1 VPLRKGLSLTEYFTF
16 GFGSMVGVGW
26 VVLMD
31 DWLGRGGP
39 GGAFLGFLI
48 GGLLLLPVAIT
59 YGRMVREVPDAGG
72 EIAYTE
78 GVLPRGW
85 RFAAAWT
92 MVLAYA
98 IVCPWETVAFGNL
111 LGRLFPFFREAELYT
126 VAGRTITAPK
136 LAAGLALTAL
146 IAAVNFAGIRLSGL
160 FQNVLTFGMLA
171 LVAAFTALGLTRGD
185 AARLDPLFAHRGAS
199 GALLSILMV
208 VQIVPYF
215 MTGFESV
222 GKESEEARAGFDPRH
237 FGRAILTAS
246 LAGTAFYCLVIAAVS
261 LVFPWRELVAGK
273 LGTEAAF
280 ERAFSSRAIAN
291 LILFAAMLSLVKI
304 FNGNF
309 VAATRMLYGI
319 GRRGLV
325 HRSLARVHPRSGTPY
340 AAIALMAAITAVSAF
355 LGDALLVPVTEV
367 GSLAVGVGWL
377 STCIAFLVRHARA
390 EGRAAAAFGAAVS
403 AAVVL
408 MKTVP
413 AVPGSFTAPDW
424 IAFACWSALGA
435 AFWLAR
441 PRESDSSSA
450 PTPR

>member
-1 VPLRKGLSLTEYFTF
+1 MPLRKGLSLTEFFTF

-39 GGAFLGFLI
+39 GGAFLGFLA
-48 GGLLLLPVAIT
+48 GGLLLLPVAVT

-98 IVCPWETVAFGNL
+98 IVCPWEAVAFGNL
-111 LGRLFPFFREAELYT
+111 LGRLLPFFRQAELYS
-126 VAGRTITAPK
+126 VAGRAITAPK
-136 LAAGLALTAL
+136 LAAGLGLTAV
-146 IAAVNFAGIRLSGL
+146 IAAVNVAGIRLSGL

-171 LVAAFTALGLTRGD
+171 LVAAFTGMGLARGD
-185 AARLDPLFAHRGAS
+185 PSRLEPLFARPGAS
-199 GALLSILMV
+199 GALLSILLV

-222 GKESEEARAGFDPRH
+222 GKESEEARPGFDPRN
-237 FGRAILTAS
+237 FGRAILIAAV
-246 LAGTAFYCLVIAAVS
+246 AGTAFYCLVIAAVS
-261 LVFPWRELVAGK
+261 LVFPWRSLVSGR

-280 ERAFSSRAIAN
+280 ERAFSSRSIAQ
-291 LILFAAMLSLVKI
+291 LILFAALLSLVKI

-325 HRSLARVHPRSGTPY
+325 HPALARLHPRSGAPA
-340 AAIALMAAITAVSAF
+340 AAIALLAVLTAGSAF

-377 STCIAFLVRHARA
+377 STCVAYLVRHPSGR
-390 EGRAAAAFGAAVS
+390 GRAAAGFGAAVS
-403 AAVVL
+403 AAIVL
-408 MKTVP
+408 MKTLP
-413 AVPGSFTAPDW
+413 PVPGSFSKAEW
-424 IAFACWSALGA
+424 IAFASWSGLGA

-441 PRESDSSSA
+441 PRGAAELS
-450 PTPR
+450 

>member
-1 VPLRKGLSLTEYFTF
+1 MPLRRGLSLTEFFTF

-48 GGLLLLPVAIT
+48 GGVLLLPVAVT

-111 LGRLFPFFREAELYT
+111 LGRLFPLFRQAELYT
-126 VAGRTITAPK
+126 VAGRAITAPK
-136 LAAGLALTAL
+136 LTAGLALTAV
-146 IAAVNFAGIRLSGL
+146 IAGVNFAGIRLSGL

-171 LVAAFTALGLTRGD
+171 LVAAFTALGLARGD
-185 AARLDPLFAHRGAS
+185 AARLDPLFARPGAS
-199 GALLSILMV
+199 GALFSILMV

-222 GKESEEARAGFDPRH
+222 GKESEEARPGFDPKN

-246 LAGTAFYCLVIAAVS
+246 LAGTVFYCLVVAAVS
-261 LVFPWRELVAGK
+261 LVFPWRALVAGK

-280 ERAFSSRAIAN
+280 ERAFSSRALAN
-291 LILFAAMLSLVKI
+291 LILFAALLSLVKI

-325 HRSLARVHPRSGTPY
+325 HPALARVNPRSGTPS

-355 LGDALLVPVTEV
+355 LGDSLLVPVTEV

-377 STCIAFLVRHARA
+377 ATCVAYLARHRDGP
-390 EGRAAAAFGAAVS
+390 GRAAAAFGAAVS

-441 PRESDSSSA
+441 PREQDARAS
-450 PTPR
+450 

>member
-1 VPLRKGLSLTEYFTF
+1 
-16 GFGSMVGVGW
+16 
-26 VVLMD
+26 MD

-39 GGAFLGFLI
+39 GGAFLGFLA
-48 GGLLLLPVAIT
+48 GGLLLLPVAVT

-98 IVCPWETVAFGNL
+98 IVCPWEAVAFGNL
-111 LGRLFPFFREAELYT
+111 LGRLLPFFRQAELYS
-126 VAGRTITAPK
+126 VAGRAITAPK
-136 LAAGLALTAL
+136 LAAGLGLTAV
-146 IAAVNFAGIRLSGL
+146 IAAVNVAGIRLSGL

-171 LVAAFTALGLTRGD
+171 LVAAFTAMGLARGD
-185 AARLDPLFAHRGAS
+185 ASRLEPPFARPGAS
-199 GALLSILMV
+199 GALLSILLV

-222 GKESEEARAGFDPRH
+222 GKESEEARPGFDPRH
-237 FGRAILTAS
+237 FSRAIL
-246 LAGTAFYCLVIAAVS
+246 IAAWRWDS
-261 LVFPWRELVAGK
+261 LLLPRDRGGFARLPVALARVRQARYGGRLRTGVLVAVDRPSDP
-273 LGTEAAF
+273 LR
-280 ERAFSSRAIAN
+280 RAPVSRE
-291 LILFAAMLSLVKI
+291 I

-325 HRSLARVHPRSGTPY
+325 HPALARLHPRSGAPA
-340 AAIALMAAITAVSAF
+340 AAIALMAVLTAGSAF

-377 STCIAFLVRHARA
+377 STCIAYLVRHPSGR
-390 EGRAAAAFGAAVS
+390 GRAAAGFGAAVS

-408 MKTVP
+408 MKTLP
-413 AVPGSFTAPDW
+413 PVPGSFSKAEW
-424 IAFACWSALGA
+424 IAFGCWSCLGA

-441 PRESDSSSA
+441 PRGA
-450 PTPR
+450 PEPS

>member
-1 VPLRKGLSLTEYFTF
+1 VPLRKGLSLTEFFTF

-39 GGAFLGFLI
+39 GGAFLGFLA
-48 GGLLLLPVAIT
+48 GGLLLLPVAVT

-98 IVCPWETVAFGNL
+98 IVCPWEAVAFGNL
-111 LGRLFPFFREAELYT
+111 LGRLLPFFRQAELYS
-126 VAGRTITAPK
+126 VAGRAITAPK
-136 LAAGLALTAL
+136 LAAGLGLTAV
-146 IAAVNFAGIRLSGL
+146 IAAVNVAGIRLSGL

-171 LVAAFTALGLTRGD
+171 LVAAFTGMGLARGD
-185 AARLDPLFAHRGAS
+185 PSRLEPLFARPGAS
-199 GALLSILMV
+199 GALLSILLV

-222 GKESEEARAGFDPRH
+222 GKESEEARPGFDPRN
-237 FGRAILTAS
+237 FGRAILIAAV
-246 LAGTAFYCLVIAAVS
+246 AGTAFYCLVIAAVS
-261 LVFPWRELVAGK
+261 LVFPWRSLVSGR

-280 ERAFSSRAIAN
+280 ERAFSSRSIAQ
-291 LILFAAMLSLVKI
+291 LILFAALLSLVKI

-325 HRSLARVHPRSGTPY
+325 HPALARLHPRSGAPA
-340 AAIALMAAITAVSAF
+340 AAIALMAVLTAGSAF

-377 STCIAFLVRHARA
+377 STCVAYLVRHPSGR
-390 EGRAAAAFGAAVS
+390 GRAAAGFGAAVS
-403 AAVVL
+403 AAIVL
-408 MKTVP
+408 MKTLP
-413 AVPGSFTAPDW
+413 PVPGSFSKAEW
-424 IAFACWSALGA
+424 IAFASWSGLGA

-441 PRESDSSSA
+441 PRGASELS
-450 PTPR
+450 

>member
-1 VPLRKGLSLTEYFTF
+1 MPLRKGLSLTEFFTF

-39 GGAFLGFLI
+39 GGAFLGFLA
-48 GGLLLLPVAIT
+48 GGLLLLPVAVT

-98 IVCPWETVAFGNL
+98 IVCPWEAVAFGNL
-111 LGRLFPFFREAELYT
+111 LGRLLPFFRQAELYS
-126 VAGRTITAPK
+126 VAGRAITAPK
-136 LAAGLALTAL
+136 LAAGLGLTAV
-146 IAAVNFAGIRLSGL
+146 IAAVNVAGIRLSGL

-171 LVAAFTALGLTRGD
+171 LVAAFTGMGLARGD
-185 AARLDPLFAHRGAS
+185 PSRLEPLFARPGAS
-199 GALLSILMV
+199 GALLSILLV

-222 GKESEEARAGFDPRH
+222 GKESEEARPGFDPRN
-237 FGRAILTAS
+237 FGRAILIAAV
-246 LAGTAFYCLVIAAVS
+246 AGTAFYCLVIAAVS
-261 LVFPWRELVAGK
+261 LVFPWRSLVSGR

-280 ERAFSSRAIAN
+280 ERAFSSRSIAQ
-291 LILFAAMLSLVKI
+291 LILFAALLSLVKI

-325 HRSLARVHPRSGTPY
+325 HPALARLHPRSGAPA
-340 AAIALMAAITAVSAF
+340 AAIALLAVLTAGSAF

-377 STCIAFLVRHARA
+377 STCVAYLVRHPSGR
-390 EGRAAAAFGAAVS
+390 GRAAAGFGAAVS
-403 AAVVL
+403 AAIVL
-408 MKTVP
+408 MKTLP
-413 AVPGSFTAPDW
+413 PVPGSFSKAEW
-424 IAFACWSALGA
+424 IAFASWSGLGA

-441 PRESDSSSA
+441 PRGASELS
-450 PTPR
+450 

>member
-1 VPLRKGLSLTEYFTF
+1 VPLRKGLSLTEFFTF

-39 GGAFLGFLI
+39 GGAFLGFLA
-48 GGLLLLPVAIT
+48 GGLLLLPVAVT

-98 IVCPWETVAFGNL
+98 IVCPWEAVAFGNL
-111 LGRLFPFFREAELYT
+111 LGRLLPFFRQAELYS
-126 VAGRTITAPK
+126 VAGRAITAPK
-136 LAAGLALTAL
+136 LAAGLGLTAV
-146 IAAVNFAGIRLSGL
+146 IAAVNVAGIRLSGL

-171 LVAAFTALGLTRGD
+171 LVAAFTGMGLARGD
-185 AARLDPLFAHRGAS
+185 PSRLEPLFARPGAS
-199 GALLSILMV
+199 GALLSILLV

-222 GKESEEARAGFDPRH
+222 GKESEEARPGFDPRN
-237 FGRAILTAS
+237 FGRAILIAAV
-246 LAGTAFYCLVIAAVS
+246 AGTAFYCLVIAAVS
-261 LVFPWRELVAGK
+261 LVFPWRSLVSGR

-280 ERAFSSRAIAN
+280 ERAFSSDLIAQ
-291 LILFAAMLSLVKI
+291 LILFAALLSLVKI

-325 HRSLARVHPRSGTPY
+325 HPALARLHPRSGAPA
-340 AAIALMAAITAVSAF
+340 AAIALLAVLTAGSAF

-377 STCIAFLVRHARA
+377 STCVAYLVRHPSGR
-390 EGRAAAAFGAAVS
+390 GRAAAGFGAAVS
-403 AAVVL
+403 AAIVL
-408 MKTVP
+408 MKTLP
-413 AVPGSFTAPDW
+413 PVPGSFSKAEW
-424 IAFACWSALGA
+424 IAFASWSGLGA

-441 PRESDSSSA
+441 PRGASELS
-450 PTPR
+450 

>member
-1 VPLRKGLSLTEYFTF
+1 MPLRRGLSLTEFFTF

-39 GGAFLGFLI
+39 GGAFLGFLA
-48 GGLLLLPVAIT
+48 GGLLLLPVAVT

-98 IVCPWETVAFGNL
+98 IVCPWEAVAFGNL
-111 LGRLFPFFREAELYT
+111 LGRLFPFFRQAELYS
-126 VAGRTITAPK
+126 VAGRAITAPK
-136 LAAGLALTAL
+136 LAAGLGLTAV
-146 IAAVNFAGIRLSGL
+146 IAGVNVAGIRLSGL

-171 LVAAFTALGLTRGD
+171 LVAAFTGMGLARGD
-185 AARLDPLFAHRGAS
+185 ASRLEPLFARPGAS
-199 GALLSILMV
+199 GALLSILLV

-222 GKESEEARAGFDPRH
+222 GKGSEEARPGFDGRH
-237 FGRAILTAS
+237 FGRAIL
-246 LAGTAFYCLVIAAVS
+246 LAAGVGCLFYVTIIAVVS
-261 LVFPWRELVAGK
+261 FVFPWKELVAGH

-280 ERAFSSRAIAN
+280 EKAFGSRVLARVI
-291 LILFAAMLSLVKI
+291 IFAAFLSLLKI

-309 VAATRMLYGI
+309 VAATRLLFGI

-325 HRSLARVHPRSGTPY
+325 HPALAAVDPAHGTPRT
-340 AAIALMAAITAVSAF
+340 AIFLMALLTGAAAL
-355 LGDALLVPVTEV
+355 LGDAILVPVTEV

-377 STCIAFLVRHARA
+377 SAC
-390 EGRAAAAFGAAVS
+390 AA
-403 AAVVL
+403 
-408 MKTVP
+408 
-413 AVPGSFTAPDW
+413 
-424 IAFACWSALGA
+424 
-435 AFWLAR
+435 
-441 PRESDSSSA
+441 
-450 PTPR
+450 

>member
-1 VPLRKGLSLTEYFTF
+1 MPLRKGLSLTEFFTF

-39 GGAFLGFLI
+39 GGAFLGFLA
-48 GGLLLLPVAIT
+48 GGLLLLPVAVT

-98 IVCPWETVAFGNL
+98 IVCPWEAVAFGNL
-111 LGRLFPFFREAELYT
+111 LGRLLPFFRQAELYS
-126 VAGRTITAPK
+126 VAGRAITAPK
-136 LAAGLALTAL
+136 LAAGLGLTAV
-146 IAAVNFAGIRLSGL
+146 IAAVNVAGIRLSGL

-171 LVAAFTALGLTRGD
+171 LVAAFTGMGLARGD
-185 AARLDPLFAHRGAS
+185 PSRLEPLFARPGAS
-199 GALLSILMV
+199 GALLSILLV

-222 GKESEEARAGFDPRH
+222 GKESEEARPGFDPRN
-237 FGRAILTAS
+237 FGRAILIAAG
-246 LAGTAFYCLVIAAVS
+246 AGTAFYCLVIAAVS
-261 LVFPWRELVAGK
+261 LVFPWRSLVSGR

-280 ERAFSSRAIAN
+280 ERAFSSRSIAQ
-291 LILFAAMLSLVKI
+291 LILFAALLSLVKI

-325 HRSLARVHPRSGTPY
+325 HPALARLHPRSGAPA
-340 AAIALMAAITAVSAF
+340 AAIALMAVLTAGSAF

-377 STCIAFLVRHARA
+377 STCVAYLVRHPSGR
-390 EGRAAAAFGAAVS
+390 GRAAAGFGAAVS
-403 AAVVL
+403 AAIVL
-408 MKTVP
+408 MKTLP
-413 AVPGSFTAPDW
+413 PVPGSFSKAEW
-424 IAFACWSALGA
+424 IAFACWSFLGA

-441 PRESDSSSA
+441 PRGDAELS
-450 PTPR
+450 

>member
-1 VPLRKGLSLTEYFTF
+1 MPLRKGLSLTEFFTF

-39 GGAFLGFLI
+39 GGAFLGFLA
-48 GGLLLLPVAIT
+48 GGLLLLPVAVT

-98 IVCPWETVAFGNL
+98 IVCPWEAVAFGNL
-111 LGRLFPFFREAELYT
+111 LGRLLPFFRQAELYS
-126 VAGRTITAPK
+126 VAGRAITAPK
-136 LAAGLALTAL
+136 LAAGLGLTAV
-146 IAAVNFAGIRLSGL
+146 IAAVNVAGIRLSGL

-171 LVAAFTALGLTRGD
+171 LVAAFTGMGLARGD
-185 AARLDPLFAHRGAS
+185 PSRLEPLFARPGAS
-199 GALLSILMV
+199 GALLSILLV

-222 GKESEEARAGFDPRH
+222 GKESEEARPGFDPRN
-237 FGRAILTAS
+237 FGRAILIAAV
-246 LAGTAFYCLVIAAVS
+246 AGTAFYCLVIAAVS
-261 LVFPWRELVAGK
+261 LVFPWRSLVSGR

-280 ERAFSSRAIAN
+280 ERAFSSRSIAH
-291 LILFAAMLSLVKI
+291 LILFAALLSLVKI

-325 HRSLARVHPRSGTPY
+325 HPALARLHPRSGAPA
-340 AAIALMAAITAVSAF
+340 AAIALMAVLTAGSAF

-377 STCIAFLVRHARA
+377 STCVAYLVRHPSGR
-390 EGRAAAAFGAAVS
+390 GRAAAGFGAAVS
-403 AAVVL
+403 AAIVL
-408 MKTVP
+408 MKTLP
-413 AVPGSFTAPDW
+413 PVPGSFSKAEW
-424 IAFACWSALGA
+424 IAFASWSGLGA

-441 PRESDSSSA
+441 PRGASELS
-450 PTPR
+450 

>member
-1 VPLRKGLSLTEYFTF
+1 
-16 GFGSMVGVGW
+16 MVGVGW

-39 GGAFLGFLI
+39 GGAFLGFLA
-48 GGLLLLPVAIT
+48 GGLLLLPVAVT

-98 IVCPWETVAFGNL
+98 IVCPWEAVAFGNL
-111 LGRLFPFFREAELYT
+111 LGRLLPFFRQAELYS
-126 VAGRTITAPK
+126 VAGRAITAPK
-136 LAAGLALTAL
+136 LAAGLGLTAV
-146 IAAVNFAGIRLSGL
+146 IAAVNVAGIRLSGL

-171 LVAAFTALGLTRGD
+171 LVAAFTGMGLARGD
-185 AARLDPLFAHRGAS
+185 PSRLEPLFARPGAS
-199 GALLSILMV
+199 GALLSILLV

-222 GKESEEARAGFDPRH
+222 GKESEEARPGFDPRN
-237 FGRAILTAS
+237 FGRAILIAAV
-246 LAGTAFYCLVIAAVS
+246 AGTAFYCLVIAAVS
-261 LVFPWRELVAGK
+261 LVFPWRSLVSGR

-280 ERAFSSRAIAN
+280 ERAFSSRSIAQ
-291 LILFAAMLSLVKI
+291 LILFAALLSLVKI

-325 HRSLARVHPRSGTPY
+325 HPALARLHPRSGAPA
-340 AAIALMAAITAVSAF
+340 AAIALMAVLTAGSAF

-377 STCIAFLVRHARA
+377 STCVAYLVRHPSGR
-390 EGRAAAAFGAAVS
+390 GRAAAGFGAAVS
-403 AAVVL
+403 AAIVL
-408 MKTVP
+408 MKTLP
-413 AVPGSFTAPDW
+413 PVPGSFSKAEW
-424 IAFACWSALGA
+424 IAFASWSGLGA

-441 PRESDSSSA
+441 PRGASELS
-450 PTPR
+450 